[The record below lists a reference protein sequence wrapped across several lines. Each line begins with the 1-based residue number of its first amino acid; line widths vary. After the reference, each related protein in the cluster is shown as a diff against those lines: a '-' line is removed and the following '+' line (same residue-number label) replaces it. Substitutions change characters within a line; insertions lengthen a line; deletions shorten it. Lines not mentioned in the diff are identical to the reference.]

1 MTRLLLR
8 GQEGRDIWRRFTSC
22 SRRSGPGEEE
32 GLPVQR
38 RGVDALSKLVETTV
52 SAAGAR
58 AKANKRQTIKAS
70 DI

>member
-1 MTRLLLR
+1 MAAEVYVVQSKVRALAKKK
-8 GQEGRDIWRRFTSC
+8 GFRF
-22 SRRSGPGEEE
+22 SGEA
-32 GLPVQR
+32 
-38 RGVDALSKLVETTV
+38 VDALSKLVETAV